1 MERVRVTDWLLY
13 ARGLDFRGDL
23 LDAKRLTAGE
33 VDLLYRSHGG
43 EVAYIRNV
51 YDFDCAEKTA
61 FWYVVR
67 DRAMEIDAYPSK
79 KDRQQIR
86 RSLKAYDIKRVDIEE
101 MGRVGY
107 QVFYENW
114 LRFPEHHRPKLASKE
129 EFESYLQVQVAR
141 GVEFWVGYST
151 ETGDAAMWETVY
163 VTGSMAV
170 EERERLS
177 YRYKQH
183 YPTYGLNHEIANYY
197 LKKRGLRYVVA
208 GARTATEHSNVQDF
222 LLKKMGFRKAYCKLK
237 VWFRFPFNLIV
248 PCAYPFRKLLP
259 RGSII
264 RSLLML
270 VQYSKKSR

>member
-1 MERVRVTDWLLY
+1 MNGGRNTDWLLC

-23 LDAKRLTAGE
+23 FEVKRLTAEE
-33 VDLLYRSHGG
+33 VGSLFKSHGRNL
-43 EVAYIRNV
+43 VYIRNI

-67 DRAMEIDAYPSK
+67 DKAIEIDDYPSK

-86 RSLKAYDIKRVDIEE
+86 RSLKAYDIKKVDIKE

-114 LRFPEHHRPKLASKE
+114 LRFPEDHRPKLESKE
-129 EFESYLQVQVAR
+129 AFESYLQVQVAR
-141 GVEFWVGYST
+141 GVEFWVGYSA
-151 ETGDAAMWETVY
+151 ETGEAAMWEAVY
-163 VTGSMAV
+163 VTGNMAV

-183 YPTYGLNHEIANYY
+183 YPTYGLNHVIANYY
-197 LKKRGLRYVVA
+197 LQARGVRYVVA
-208 GARTATEHSNVQDF
+208 GARTATEHSNVQEF

-259 RGSII
+259 RGSNL

-270 VQYSKKSR
+270 VQYSKTSQ